1 MIYRSDVCIIEVEV
15 FKMDNKKRVN
25 IMLRPSVE
33 KELDRLARTWGLSR
47 SEMVARLVQLHWG
60 DDLHDMAPE
69 YAERLVSGAF
79 MP

>member
-1 MIYRSDVCIIEVEV
+1 MCIIEVEV
-15 FKMDNKKRVN
+15 FEMDNKKRVN

-33 KELDRLARTWGLSR
+33 KELDRLARAWGLSR

-69 YAERLVSGAF
+69 YAERLMSGAF

>member
-1 MIYRSDVCIIEVEV
+1 MCIIEVEV

>member
-1 MIYRSDVCIIEVEV
+1 MCIIEVEV

-47 SEMVARLVQLHWG
+47 SEMVARLVLLHWG

>member
-1 MIYRSDVCIIEVEV
+1 MCIIEVEV

-47 SEMVARLVQLHWG
+47 SEMVARLVLLHWG

-69 YAERLVSGAF
+69 YSERLVSGAF

>member
-1 MIYRSDVCIIEVEV
+1 
-15 FKMDNKKRVN
+15 
-25 IMLRPSVE
+25 MLRPSVE

>member
-1 MIYRSDVCIIEVEV
+1 
-15 FKMDNKKRVN
+15 MDNKKRVN